1 MADGTVDSLNIQ
13 LSADADKAVRAL
25 NNLSSSLKA
34 INSAFS
40 KDVSGMRKFSKE
52 IGTLSASIKSIANI
66 PDISGI
72 TRTLNSLNNIRSGDL
87 QKTAD
92 GINRV
97 LNSFSQISASNLNDS
112 GINKTVNALNRLF
125 KVDMSRFDPSDFSRI
140 TDSISKL
147 GSMPDV
153 SNSINRF
160 VSSLSR
166 LASAGEKTGQS
177 ANSVFR
183 LGQEVRKA
191 AQEFQNIGNINDD
204 INMFVQSIAK
214 LASAGGKTSQTAAGL
229 KSLAQETLK
238 FFNTMS
244 KAPRISKNT
253 IQMTQALAQLASAGG
268 RVSTST
274 GKISTAFS
282 KLASIGNKTLSAMKK
297 IASGITSAFRQIGT
311 SSKQVNS
318 ARFSLWSLLKT
329 AIGFRLGYGLLQ
341 FGQQAFELGSAITE
355 VENVVDVAFGSMADK
370 AYEFASTA
378 TEQFGLSELAA
389 KQYSGTMMAMLNSTG
404 VAQDAAAEMST
415 TLAGLAGDLAS
426 FYNISTDEAFM
437 KLRSA
442 IAGETEPMRQLGIN
456 MTVAALQSY
465 ALSQGIDKSWQSM
478 TQAEQAMLRYNYIMS
493 ATSQQQGDFQR
504 TVGSFANQWRLLT
517 LNVQQFSAVVGQGLI
532 AAVLPA
538 IQAINALFSVLMRA
552 AEAFRNFMYVLTGY
566 KGQGSQ
572 GGIVNEM
579 AGIGD
584 VSTGLEDVGTAGG
597 DASSGMDD
605 ATDSAKDLKK
615 ALSVLSFDELN
626 QLSSSAEDLGDAL
639 GGAGGGGGGL
649 DDINVP
655 GTELGGFDDMIDALG
670 KSKLPEAVNEWAERL
685 RAAFLDHDW
694 DRLGKEIAWGINKGL
709 QAIYDVINW
718 DNAKKKIVPFVYGFT
733 QTFNSL
739 VDAVDWDLLGRTVG
753 AGINTI
759 VNSANLLMEGIDW
772 VNLGRKFSEGINGIL
787 NEVDW
792 NNFGRMLGNYFMI
805 SWEIFAGFVE
815 DLNFA
820 KIGRSVAEGLN
831 SAFSEI
837 SFMDIA
843 HALATA
849 LNGAFDSLAAFAV
862 NFNWGGLV
870 RNIVNGISTFIR
882 DFEWTTN
889 ALKLTTFLNK
899 LMNALADLAADIP
912 WGDVGKNIGEFIGT
926 ALGSFDW
933 DALGNFL
940 NKFISGLC
948 EALRSFATTENFM
961 RLGEGIATAIA
972 GIPWMDVLG
981 TAVGLIKDA
990 IVGLLSGIWSN
1001 ENASIIEKA
1010 LTSLVTSAAI
1020 LVLGSKIP
1028 VIGKLGTQIVS
1039 WLTQKLVATEAVS
1052 KISGA
1057 FSTLLS
1063 GATTGAGNFA
1073 KALAPLVGEAGL
1085 IVGVGVAATVALD
1098 GLRDFVETLQGGN
1111 GVASAFGASI
1121 DSYLNILSE
1130 KGWIA
1135 GDTATKLFQLKES
1148 LESGNMSADEMKDA
1162 TNQLMTELSNSGVT
1176 ADQARYAFDLLRGQY
1191 QMSDEMIEALTLA
1204 IDGMTDSM
1212 SNSTV
1217 TIPNTQAAYSA
1228 LEENVR
1234 LLINQF
1240 HLAPGALGTL
1250 QTALIN
1256 TDGSAK
1262 TAQEAF
1268 DSVILVL
1275 ESMGVNTEEA
1285 AEYLAKL
1292 IPGAVTEV
1300 DKSVSKHM
1308 TNADNTVAQKSQ
1320 SMKNNV
1326 KSTTSEMA
1334 RSAESDFSNIESDAE
1349 NYFAGVNDTTVLNWG
1364 NSAEEVKLNLRAM
1377 KLAAS
1382 EQLSA
1387 MTETVRSYSQSM
1399 YNIFTGKFEDIAE
1412 QIKRE
1417 INSMDSSVGSSMR
1430 NMLSGMQN
1438 DVRVYVNRIA
1448 NEFSGLSRRISN
1460 NMQGMYNVGR
1470 NAAVQFAN
1478 GIRSVHI
1485 PMPHITVDS
1494 STWNNGSGYS
1504 YRMNSS
1510 VQWYKKGGLFMQPS
1524 VIGLAEAGKEA
1535 VLPLENRRTM
1545 SMIADSIMGNATTGM
1560 SEETLVNAV
1569 TAGVTMAM
1577 MNNQG
1582 NQTPIN
1588 LYATLYTEDN
1598 EVLARAVAK
1607 GQESIDYR
1615 YNPTPQFG

>member
-1 MADGTVDSLNIQ
+1 MKMRETSRDTDKKPCVNNYLTWANQVRLLQLNIQ
-13 LSADADKAVRAL
+13 S
-25 NNLSSSLKA
+25 
-34 INSAFS
+34 
-40 KDVSGMRKFSKE
+40 
-52 IGTLSASIKSIANI
+52 
-66 PDISGI
+66 
-72 TRTLNSLNNIRSGDL
+72 
-87 QKTAD
+87 
-92 GINRV
+92 
-97 LNSFSQISASNLNDS
+97 
-112 GINKTVNALNRLF
+112 
-125 KVDMSRFDPSDFSRI
+125 
-140 TDSISKL
+140 
-147 GSMPDV
+147 
-153 SNSINRF
+153 
-160 VSSLSR
+160 
-166 LASAGEKTGQS
+166 LAS
-177 ANSVFR
+177 
-183 LGQEVRKA
+183 
-191 AQEFQNIGNINDD
+191 
-204 INMFVQSIAK
+204 
-214 LASAGGKTSQTAAGL
+214 
-229 KSLAQETLK
+229 
-238 FFNTMS
+238 
-244 KAPRISKNT
+244 T
-253 IQMTQALAQLASAGG
+253 I
-268 RVSTST
+268 
-274 GKISTAFS
+274 
-282 KLASIGNKTLSAMKK
+282 
-297 IASGITSAFRQIGT
+297 
-311 SSKQVNS
+311 
-318 ARFSLWSLLKT
+318 
-329 AIGFRLGYGLLQ
+329 
-341 FGQQAFELGSAITE
+341 
-355 VENVVDVAFGSMADK
+355 
-370 AYEFASTA
+370 
-378 TEQFGLSELAA
+378 
-389 KQYSGTMMAMLNSTG
+389 
-404 VAQDAAAEMST
+404 
-415 TLAGLAGDLAS
+415 
-426 FYNISTDEAFM
+426 
-437 KLRSA
+437 
-442 IAGETEPMRQLGIN
+442 
-456 MTVAALQSY
+456 
-465 ALSQGIDKSWQSM
+465 
-478 TQAEQAMLRYNYIMS
+478 
-493 ATSQQQGDFQR
+493 
-504 TVGSFANQWRLLT
+504 
-517 LNVQQFSAVVGQGLI
+517 GQGLI

-639 GGAGGGGGGL
+639 GGASGGGGGL

-694 DRLGKEIAWGINKGL
+694 DRLGKEIAWVINKGL

-718 DNAKKKIVPFVYGFT
+718 DNAKKKIIPFINGFT

-739 VDAVDWDLLGRTVG
+739 VDAIDWDLLGRTIG

-772 VNLGRKFSEGINGIL
+772 VNLGRKFAEGINGL
-787 NEVDW
+787 LYEVDW

-805 SWEIFAGFVE
+805 AWDIFGGYVE
-815 DLNFA
+815 RLDFA
-820 KIGRSVAEGLN
+820 KIGRSVAESLN
-831 SAFSEI
+831 GVFSEI
-837 SFMDIA
+837 SFGDIA
-843 HALATA
+843 HYLATA

-862 NFNWGGLV
+862 NFKWDDLV
-870 RNIVNGISTFIR
+870 DNIVNGISTFIQ

-899 LMNALADLAADIP
+899 LMNALVKFAKETP
-912 WGDVGKNIGEFIGT
+912 WEEVGNNIGNFIGT

-933 DALGNFL
+933 NALGEFLNAFITGLVDALRG
-940 NKFISGLC
+940 I
-948 EALRSFATTENFM
+948 ATVENF
-961 RLGEGIATAIA
+961 RKLGEGIATAI
-972 GIPWMDVLG
+972 GGLPWIELLS
-981 TAVGLIKDA
+981 TAVEVIKNAIAGLI
-990 IVGLLSGIWSN
+990 GGIWDS
-1001 ENASIIEKA
+1001 EN
-1010 LTSLVTSAAI
+1010 TSLVEKGILTLITGAAGLI
-1020 LVLGSKIP
+1020 TISKLPI
-1028 VIGKLGTQIVS
+1028 IGTLATKIVS
-1039 WLTQKLVATEAVS
+1039 WLAGKLMSTNS
-1052 KISGA
+1052 MKIISDSISILFSSAASGA
-1057 FSTLLS
+1057 
-1063 GATTGAGNFA
+1063 GGFA

-1098 GLRDFVETLQGGN
+1098 GLRDFIEVMQGGN
-1111 GVASAFGASI
+1111 GVASAFGAAM
-1121 DSYLNILSE
+1121 DSYFNVLTE
-1130 KGWIA
+1130 KGWISS
-1135 GDTATKLFQLKES
+1135 DTATKLFELKES
-1148 LESGNMSADEMKDA
+1148 LESGNMSASEMKDA

-1217 TIPNTQAAYSA
+1217 TIPNTQAAFDA
-1228 LEENVR
+1228 LYGSTG
-1234 LLINQF
+1234 LLLNQF
-1240 HLAPGALGTL
+1240 KLSNDAL
-1250 QTALIN
+1250 TALDTAFYN

-1268 DSVILVL
+1268 DSVMLVL

-1285 AEYLAKL
+1285 AKYLSEL
-1292 IPGAVTEV
+1292 IPGAVLEV
-1300 DKSVSKHM
+1300 DKSVSNHM
-1308 TNADNTVAQKSQ
+1308 TNADNTVAEKTE
-1320 SMKNNV
+1320 SMKNNT
-1326 KSTTSEMA
+1326 KSATSEMVKNTQ
-1334 RSAESDFSNIESDAE
+1334 SDFSNIESDAE
-1349 NYFAGVNDTTVLNWG
+1349 NYFGGVNDTTVTNWG

-1417 INSMDSSVGSSMR
+1417 ISSMDSSVSGSMR

-1438 DVRVYVNRIA
+1438 DTRNYVSQIA
-1448 NEFSGLSRRISN
+1448 NEFSRLSNQIVN

-1478 GIRSVHI
+1478 GISSVHI

-1510 VQWYKKGGLFMQPS
+1510 VQWYKRGGLFMQPS

-1560 SEETLVNAV
+1560 NEEALVNAV